1 MTGTAKQG
9 NALELKSNAFA
20 LRMVRL
26 YKCLREE
33 RNEFCLSKQ
42 VLRSGTSIG
51 ANVAE
56 SKYAESGADFIHKLA
71 VAQKETSETLFW
83 LDLLHDGDYLS
94 ATEHASLH
102 ADCTELM
109 KLLTSIIKAR
119 KTTLKNEKSNVNR

>member
-56 SKYAESGADFIHKLA
+56 SKYADCWGDGVCAGTLPGQASE
-71 VAQKETSETLFW
+71 VPEWRTS
-83 LDLLHDGDYLS
+83 
-94 ATEHASLH
+94 
-102 ADCTELM
+102 
-109 KLLTSIIKAR
+109 R
-119 KTTLKNEKSNVNR
+119 